1 MINEGGPTLRILCT
15 GRRSEPQLRVIAIVS
30 PTTAT
35 TGGKNKGE
43 RPPPSFPPAYMQGQ
57 KGGGRQRVGKKTGKK
72 EGKLGFFL
80 GHRPKI
86 RGRGQCIGLNL

>member
-35 TGGKNKGE
+35 TGEKNEGE

-57 KGGGRQRVGKKTGKK
+57 KEGGATKSGKKDRKK
-72 EGKLGFFL
+72 RKASLGFFWT
-80 GHRPKI
+80 
-86 RGRGQCIGLNL
+86 QTQN